1 MTKTRIL
8 LTVTTSLLLSAAT
21 ALVQAQERR
30 FTLLERELETLM
42 SIWPGDY
49 DNREQLQ
56 FDANVGKRDLESGGH
71 LRVHSQIRRVDLP
84 SLGQYVLYVE
94 EYKNN
99 DPASIFRQRLYAL
112 SADEAER
119 AIRVKLLFFRDGK
132 PYLGAHRDASLLADI
147 SMDDMVALE
156 GCDVFIRRA
165 GDWYEGAMKRKTCLF
180 GEGEDRRYSD
190 YQVRVFEHGYWFRD
204 RILSAASDEPLE
216 QVADFSWH
224 QLEKT
229 RWFAC
234 MVDFPPESGGP
245 PSVTHHYIKLHDQ
258 GGTFSFTHPDGRDM
272 VLTMRN
278 NWSYGMQRE
287 TFVIVVQA
295 QDESGPTLVYAW
307 GSPGSDR
314 IGVNPGY
321 LRVQCDL
328 DTPQNVQLQEWL
340 RPDS

>member
-1 MTKTRIL
+1 MSQKKTVFVATL
-8 LTVTTSLLLSAAT
+8 LLLSPVIKA
-21 ALVQAQERR
+21 QGQERR

-42 SIWPGDY
+42 SVWPGDY

-56 FDANVGKRDLESGGH
+56 FDADAGKRDMGSGGH
-71 LRVHSQIRRVDLP
+71 LRVHSQIRRVELP
-84 SLGQYVLYVE
+84 SMGEHVLYVE

-99 DPASIFRQRLYAL
+99 DPTSIFRQRLYVL
-112 SADEAER
+112 SADETEK
-119 AIRVKLLFFRDGK
+119 AIRVELLSFRDGG
-132 PYLGAHRDASLLADI
+132 PYLGGHRDASLLDEL
-147 SMDDMVALE
+147 SRDDLTALE

-165 GDWYEGAMKRKTCLF
+165 GDWYEGAMKPKTCLF
-180 GEGEDRRYSD
+180 GEGQNRRYSD
-190 YQVRVFEHGYWFRD
+190 FQVRVFEHGYWFRD
-204 RILSAASDEPLE
+204 RILSAATDEPLE

-224 QLEKT
+224 QLQKA

-234 MVDFPPESGGP
+234 MVDFPRASGGP
-245 PSVTHHYIKLHDQ
+245 PAVTHHYIKLHDQ
-258 GGTFSFTHPDGRDM
+258 GGTFPFTHPDGRDM

-278 NWSYGMQRE
+278 NWSYSMQRE

-295 QDESGPTLVYAW
+295 GDESGPTLVYAW

-328 DTPQNVQLQEWL
+328 DTPRNVQLQEWL